1 MSLNFSFSHNNDDN
15 NDDDAPAAAVAAA
28 GVAVVHDTDPTG
40 TAVAKA
46 VRAAAQA
53 VVILQGPLPS
63 ELVYAASQQVVMLN
77 PLVKLADVVRLL
89 ENPRSKQSTAVGVAV
104 FFFFFFFFLLLMI
117 FFDSSL
123 PRCATP
129 VRLRT
134 RRTRRCV
141 TRHLLPSWPPFSTS
155 SKATSRQPKR

>member
-104 FFFFFFFFLLLMI
+104 FFFF
-117 FFDSSL
+117 
-123 PRCATP
+123 C
-129 VRLRT
+129 
-134 RRTRRCV
+134 C
-141 TRHLLPSWPPFSTS
+141 
-155 SKATSRQPKR
+155 